1 MMKKY
6 LYLLPFVNSL
16 FLLLAFNLFISNAQA
31 QSLDVKLDTLMG
43 SGFVFAPA
51 NGKVETL
58 RAPLNMNN
66 NFIFIFDKEHHLEWV
81 LGTRVELEDNVAFAL
96 NPQIRLKKD
105 HKHFSSFFGVGLPTF
120 IQPRL
125 RVGTEVLFGSI
136 LKITDGMGLLFQ
148 VSGTTYLFGSDLP
161 DGTIAFSLGGN
172 VGLRFNF

>member
-16 FLLLAFNLFISNAQA
+16 FLLLAFNLFISNAKA

-43 SGFVFAPA
+43 SGFTFAPA
-51 NGKVETL
+51 NGNVETL

-96 NPQIRLKKD
+96 NPQIRLKRD
-105 HKHFSSFFGVGLPTF
+105 HKRLSTFIGVGLPTF
-120 IQPRL
+120 IQPRI
-125 RVGTEVLFGSI
+125 RIGTEVLYGTIFS
-136 LKITDGMGLLFQ
+136 ITDGMGLVVQ
-148 VSGTTYLFGSDLP
+148 VNGTAYLFGSDLP
-161 DGTIAFSLGGN
+161 DNTITFTLGGN